1 MGIFLTFY
9 WIGTLFALGFLILA
23 LIKLFVAIFFQILIF
38 VAGAFVVLWVLPK
51 SGISGHYV
59 KNGRV
64 VDSDTPGA
72 KYVADTSTPFDGL
85 FSELEKRREKKRNR

>member
-72 KYVADTSTPFDGL
+72 RYVADTSSPLDDLFD
-85 FSELEKRREKKRNR
+85 SSSKK